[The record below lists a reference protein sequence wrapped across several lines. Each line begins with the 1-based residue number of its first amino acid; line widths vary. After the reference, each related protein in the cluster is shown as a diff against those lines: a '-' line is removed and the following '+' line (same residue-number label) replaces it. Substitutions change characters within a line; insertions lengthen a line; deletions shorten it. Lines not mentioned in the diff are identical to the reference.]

1 MRKNGFIATSLL
13 YAFFLVF
20 ISLFVALLLAY
31 LHNRLLISKINDDAR
46 NSLTNINNIKLSDIN
61 VGSYVQWKNSNP
73 TAKTNPMNESGKWIL
88 SKVEEDDE
96 NKTLYLLSDLTTSY
110 PSVRAILSTDNG
122 LLTPHPMTIAV
133 FNELNTQG
141 AYVNSLKYHDTHEN
155 GMEISIVDAT
165 FLQELSRSNDINKN
179 LKRAIFKQDASYVV
193 KVGDTFTSD
202 GYTSPYTY
210 EEVEQPSYYEYRVY
224 NFDNYKGL
232 SDEAYNEKQRMISTY
247 CGASYDKTNDTIN
260 YSYESEGTT
269 YNNPFGY
276 VDIMDDTSMNVNK
289 EIVNDKHIDFCY
301 FASPV
306 KYQHYATD
314 LVLMEDET
322 SPDNGD
328 LLTTLK
334 SSGVRLRLMMKVVVP
349 KNATDTFVAG
359 GKGIFNDP
367 YIVTNGVKLS

>member
-31 LHNRLLISKINDDAR
+31 LHNRLLISKINEDAR
-46 NSLTNINNIKLSDIN
+46 NSLTGINNTKLSDIS
-61 VGSYVQWKNSNP
+61 VGSYVQWRNANP
-73 TAKTNPMNESGKWIL
+73 TLKTNPMNDEGKWIL
-88 SKVEEDDE
+88 SKVEEDDT
-96 NKTLYLLSDLTTSY
+96 NKTLYLISDLQTSY
-110 PSVRAILSTDNG
+110 PSVRAILASDNG

-133 FNELNTQG
+133 FNELNEQG
-141 AYVNSLKYHDTHEN
+141 AYVDSLKYHETHDT
-155 GMEISIVDAT
+155 GMEISIVDASL
-165 FLQELSRSNDINKN
+165 LQELSRSESINKN
-179 LKRAIFKQDASYVV
+179 LKRAIFKQDGSYVV
-193 KVGDTFTSD
+193 KVNDTFTSD

-232 SDEAYNEKQRMISTY
+232 SAEAYNEKQKMIASY
-247 CGASYDKTNDTIN
+247 CGASYDKTNDVVN
-260 YSYESEGTT
+260 YTYEYDNNT

-276 VDIMDDTSMNVNK
+276 VDIMDDTTMNSDK
-289 EIVNDKHIDFCY
+289 EITNDKHIDFCY
-301 FASPV
+301 FASPI

-314 LVLMEDET
+314 LVVMEDET
-322 SPDNGD
+322 STNEGD

-334 SSGVRLRLMMKVVVP
+334 SSGVRLRLLMKVVVP
-349 KNATDTFVAG
+349 KDATDTYVAG
-359 GKGIFNDP
+359 GKGISNDP